1 MLNKPDLHPN
11 AVMNQWIL
19 VILMFDFELVHIP
32 GAKHKGPDSL
42 SRWRI
47 AEAMGEESGEGVEE
61 AEDWVDEVLG
71 CGVWVAG
78 SLAGSEVLV
87 MVAGGA
93 RGDRDITSEEKGE
106 GDKLD
111 GFDGFLEVWNED
123 NRVKE
128 REKEL
133 REIRTFLEMM
143 KLLEGLTDKNKQT
156 FL

>member
-1 MLNKPDLHPN
+1 MLNKPDIHPN
-11 AVMNQWIL
+11 AAINCWIST
-19 VILMFDFELVHIP
+19 ILMFNFELRHVP
-32 GAKHKGPDSL
+32 EVKHKGPDGL
-42 SRWRI
+42 SRRQV
-47 AEAMGEESGEGVEE
+47 AENEGEWGREGVDEVE
-61 AEDWVDEVLG
+61 NWVDEVLG
-71 CGVWVAG
+71 CGVWIAG

-93 RGDRDITSEEKGE
+93 RGNEDITTEGKREE
-106 GDKLD
+106 DKLD

-143 KLLEGLTDKNKQT
+143 KLPEGFTDKNKQT